1 MDEKFLLV
9 MDALRN
15 GNLEALLIPLNR
27 IFLLM
32 APGTQFKVLKLLEL
46 SQQKEDLSIEF
57 TFSKL

>member
-1 MDEKFLLV
+1 MDENFLLV

-27 IFLLM
+27 LFLLI
-32 APGTQFKVLKLLEL
+32 APGTLFKVLKLLEL

>member
-27 IFLLM
+27 LFLLM
-32 APGTQFKVLKLLEL
+32 APGTLFKVLKLLEL

>member
-1 MDEKFLLV
+1 VDEKFLLV

-27 IFLLM
+27 LFLLM
-32 APGTQFKVLKLLEL
+32 APGTLFKVLKLLEL